1 MWITMLGLHFL
12 LETLDSY
19 CTTETIESVSSKIT
33 ESNSKVDQYGNAFV
47 TKGRS
52 RMLNFKVIKD
62 MDA

>member
-1 MWITMLGLHFL
+1 MLSSHFL
-12 LETLDSY
+12 LETLDFY
-19 CTTETIESVSSKIT
+19 CTAETIESVSPKIT
-33 ESNSKVDQYGNAFV
+33 ESNSKVDQYGNGFV

>member
-1 MWITMLGLHFL
+1 MWVTMLGLCFL

-19 CTTETIESVSSKIT
+19 CTTETIESVSSKII
-33 ESNSKVDQYGNAFV
+33 ESNSEVDQYGNSFV

>member
-1 MWITMLGLHFL
+1 MLGSHFL
-12 LETLDSY
+12 LETPDSY
-19 CTTETIESVSSKIT
+19 CTTEPVESVSSKIT
-33 ESNSKVDQYGNAFV
+33 ESNSKVDQYGHVFV

>member
-1 MWITMLGLHFL
+1 MLGSHFL
-12 LETLDSY
+12 LETLDFY
-19 CTTETIESVSSKIT
+19 CTTETLESVSSKIT
-33 ESNSKVDQYGNAFV
+33 ESNSKVYQYGNGFV

>member
-1 MWITMLGLHFL
+1 MLGSHFL

-19 CTTETIESVSSKIT
+19 CTTETMESVSSKIT
-33 ESNSKVDQYGNAFV
+33 ESSSKVDQYGNGFV

-52 RMLNFKVIKD
+52 RMLNLKVIKD

>member
-1 MWITMLGLHFL
+1 MLGLHFL

-19 CTTETIESVSSKIT
+19 CTTETRESVSSKIT
-33 ESNSKVDQYGNAFV
+33 ESNSKVDQYGNGFV

>member
-19 CTTETIESVSSKIT
+19 CTTETRESVSSKIT
-33 ESNSKVDQYGNAFV
+33 ESNSKVDQYGNGFV
-47 TKGRS
+47 RKGRS